1 MRSKHLQTLTRVVGV
16 LSALG
21 AIAAFIYGA
30 SFLRPTKAPIVA
42 AFWFV
47 LGCTLLRGAYLEW
60 LHWSPLAVR
69 HALGTLFFVPSV
81 ALTLLSYRLLLDY
94 SHSVRLPWALA
105 VPCVVILICYFLF
118 RITAARL
125 SKVASEL
132 EPNL

>member
-1 MRSKHLQTLTRVVGV
+1 M
-16 LSALG
+16 
-21 AIAAFIYGA
+21 
-30 SFLRPTKAPIVA
+30 
-42 AFWFV
+42 
-47 LGCTLLRGAYLEW
+47 
-60 LHWSPLAVR
+60 R

-94 SHSVRLPWALA
+94 SHSVPSVPLPWALA
-105 VPCVVILICYFLF
+105 VPCIVLICYFLF